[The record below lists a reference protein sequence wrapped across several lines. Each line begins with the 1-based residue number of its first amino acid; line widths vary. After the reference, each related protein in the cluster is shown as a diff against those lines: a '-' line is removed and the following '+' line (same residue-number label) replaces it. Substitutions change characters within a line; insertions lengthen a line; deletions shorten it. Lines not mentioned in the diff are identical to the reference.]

1 MPNKPVVTN
10 LNARSVGILNAIRNN
25 ASAEYYNAVPRAED
39 TTESIRAVGQAITAF
54 QPRMNEFVSA
64 LVNRIAR
71 VVVNSK
77 LYSNPW
83 AFAKKGLLEYGETI
97 EEIFV
102 DIADS
107 VPFDPLKAETEV
119 FKRNKPNIRSMFHA
133 MNLQTEYPVTISQ
146 QQLRQAFLSA
156 SGVTDLI
163 ARIVNSLYS
172 AANYDEFIMMKYV
185 IAVVADAGGLAFE
198 TISAVTNQATAEA
211 AIVKIKENSTLFGF
225 MSDKYTSAGNMTFAD
240 MGSVYVITTAGFD
253 ALTDVDVL
261 AKAFNI
267 DRANWAGR
275 HVPIDSFAFN
285 EAEITRLGQLLA
297 DDAAY
302 QANPITLNGTL
313 NTALGTI
320 SAIMM
325 DEAFLQVYDVLN
337 EFTEIYNPKGLYW
350 NEFYHLWKI
359 YSASPFVNVLMFTT
373 TAKSVTAVGTISGD
387 ATATAGQR
395 KQYTTTVTAGE
406 FTNKGVIWSITGITG
421 ATINQDGLAYFPAA
435 GTATITATSVA
446 DPTKTKTKSVTVS

>member
-1 MPNKPVVTN
+1 MPNRPVVTN

-71 VVVNSK
+71 VVVTS
-77 LYSNPW
+77 LMYSNPW
-83 AFAKKGLLEYGETI
+83 AFAKKGLLEYGESI

-107 VPFDPLKAETEV
+107 VPFDPLRAETEV

-133 MNLQTEYPVTISQ
+133 MNLQTEYPVTVSQ

-198 TISAVTNQATAEA
+198 TISAVTSQATAEA

-225 MSDKYTSAGNMTFAD
+225 MSDKYTSAGNKNFVD
-240 MGSVYVITTAGFD
+240 MGNVYVITTAGFD

-285 EAEITRLGQLLA
+285 EGEIARLNQLLA
-297 DDAAY
+297 DDPVY
-302 QANPITLNGTL
+302 QAAPITINGTL

-320 SAIMM
+320 SAVMM
-325 DEAFLQVYDVLN
+325 DEQFLQVYDVLN

-359 YSASPFVNVLMFTT
+359 YSASPFVNALMFTT
-373 TAKSVTAVGTISGD
+373 TAKSVTSVTISG
-387 ATATAGQR
+387 ATTANAGER
-395 KQYTTTVTAGE
+395 KQYTAAVVAGE
-406 FTNKGVIWSITGITG
+406 FTNKGVVWSISGITG
-421 ATINQDGLAYFPAA
+421 ATINQDGLAYFPVA
-435 GTATITATSVA
+435 GTATITATSLS
-446 DPTKTKTKSVTVS
+446 DSTKTDTETVTVS

>member
-39 TTESIRAVGQAITAF
+39 TTESIRAVGQAITSF

-198 TISAVTNQATAEA
+198 TITAVTNQATAEA

-253 ALTDVDVL
+253 ALTDVDVM

-285 EAEITRLGQLLA
+285 EAELTRLGQLLA

-359 YSASPFVNVLMFTT
+359 YSASPFVNALMFTT

-395 KQYTTTVTAGE
+395 KQYTAAVTAGE
-406 FTNKGVIWSITGITG
+406 FTNKGVVWSITGITG

>member
-71 VVVNSK
+71 VVVTSRM
-77 LYSNPW
+77 YSNPW
-83 AFAKKGLLEYGETI
+83 AFAKKGLLEYGESI

-133 MNLQTEYPVTISQ
+133 MNLQTEYPVTVSQ

-198 TISAVTNQATAEA
+198 TITPVTNQATAEA
-211 AIVKIKENSTLFGF
+211 AIVKIKANSTLFGF
-225 MSDKYTSAGNMTFAD
+225 MSDKYTSAGNMNFVD
-240 MGSVYVITTAGFD
+240 MGSVYVITTADFD

-261 AKAFNI
+261 AKAFNM

-325 DEAFLQVYDVLN
+325 DEQFLQVYDVLN

-373 TAKSVTAVGTISGD
+373 TAKSVTAVSTITGD
-387 ATATAGQR
+387 ATASAGNR
-395 KQYTTTVTAGE
+395 KQYTATVTAGE
-406 FTNKGVIWSITGITG
+406 FTNKGVVWSITGITG